1 MKKLVLFASLVFAI
15 TFTYSQKKGKEETIT
30 YKTVDG
36 TTYTVGDTI
45 RIGMGSNPN
54 GSFNYIFIVDGW
66 NGNRAWSAQLNNKF
80 AIIDKFAWGGNDK
93 IGKTVY
99 ATFRNAGGLSSINLE
114 SAITS
119 GEVITPNSKQK
130 ADKNTPVII
139 QQSGSSLAEE
149 LKKLKELLDAGVLTQ
164 SEFDVQKKKL
174 LEAK

>member
-1 MKKLVLFASLVFAI
+1 MKNLILFASYMFL
-15 TFTYSQKKGKEETIT
+15 FTHTYAQKKGKEETIT

-45 RIGMGSNPN
+45 KIGMGSNPN

-114 SAITS
+114 SAITAS
-119 GEVITPNSKQK
+119 EVITPNSKP
-130 ADKNTPVII
+130 KNGNNPVII
-139 QQSGSSLAEE
+139 QQSTTSLADE

-164 SEFDVQKKKL
+164 AEYDVQKQKL
-174 LEAK
+174 LNK